1 MAPVRGV
8 SSYKNSD
15 IFVFLKVPLG
25 LLIQIAIN
33 IRSRVT
39 VRYFSRWLLTIVLVC
54 SVTPA
59 AASLPLSSLQGE
71 VPSLAPM
78 LEKALPGV
86 VNISTTGTVRMQ
98 QNPLFRDPFFRRF
111 FDLPPQQRERK
122 RQSLG
127 SGVIFDAV
135 KGLVVTNAH
144 VIDKA
149 DEINVKLDDGRVLQA
164 ELVGADPESDVAV
177 VRIEADDLTEIPVGD
192 SDDLRVGDFVV
203 AIGNPFGLNQTVTSG
218 IVSALGRSG
227 LGIEGYEDFIQTDA
241 SINPGNSGGALIN
254 LRGELVG
261 INTAILAPSGGNVGI
276 GFSIP
281 VNMVQQLTEQLVEH
295 GKVQRGRLGVYIQ
308 DLTPELAQAFDLEQN
323 TGAVIAQVVPDSPA
337 EQAGLREGDVVT
349 AIDGVPVHTAA
360 RLRNEVGLLRPGKSI
375 ELSVIRDGE
384 QMTIEAVIKAR
395 QTQKVNGGDIHPA
408 LKGATFTPLPD
419 DFDRSGINGGVYV
432 ESVEPGSEAWNNEL
446 RDEDVI
452 TSVNRRRISTL
463 AEFKQLTGSSRE
475 LLFSIH
481 RGQRAFFLAI
491 R

>member
-1 MAPVRGV
+1 M
-8 SSYKNSD
+8 
-15 IFVFLKVPLG
+15 
-25 LLIQIAIN
+25 LLDQQ
-33 IRSRVT
+33 IRSISNKMERMT
-39 VRYFSRWLLTIVLVC
+39 LRHFSRWLFAIILVC
-54 SVTPA
+54 GIAPA
-59 AASLPLSSLQGE
+59 AASLPASLLQGDG

-78 LEKALPGV
+78 LEETLPGV

-127 SGVIFDAV
+127 SGVIIDADE
-135 KGLVVTNAH
+135 GLVVTNAH
-144 VIDKA
+144 VIEKA

-177 VRIEADDLTEIPVGD
+177 VRIDADNLTEIPLGD
-192 SDDLRVGDFVV
+192 SDELRVGDFVV

-254 LRGELVG
+254 LHGELVG

-281 VNMVQQLTEQLVEH
+281 INMVQQLTEQLVEH
-295 GKVQRGRLGVYIQ
+295 GRVQRGRLGVYIQ
-308 DLTPELAQAFDLEQN
+308 DLTPELARAFDIERN
-323 TGAVIAQVVPDSPA
+323 NGAVVAQVVPGSPA
-337 EQAGLREGDVVT
+337 EEAGLKEGDVVT
-349 AIDGVPVHTAA
+349 AINGNAVDSAA
-360 RLRNEVGLLRPGKSI
+360 KLRNEVGLLRPGKSI
-375 ELSVIRDGE
+375 KLTVIREGE
-384 QMTIEAVIKAR
+384 ERTVEAVIRAKQA
-395 QTQKVNGGDIHPA
+395 QAVNGGEIHPA
-408 LKGATFTPLPD
+408 LEGATFTPLPE
-419 DFDRSGINGGVYV
+419 DFDRRGINGGVYI
-432 ESVEPGSEAWNNEL
+432 ESVARDSPAWNNEL
-446 RDEDVI
+446 RGEDVI
-452 TSVNRRRISTL
+452 TSVNRRRVSNL
-463 AEFKQLTGSSRE
+463 AELRKLAGGSQE

-481 RGQRAFFLAI
+481 RGERAFFLAI